1 MENME
6 HSFNSCNSNEPKQ
19 FVPHHGEFVNER
31 MINIKFGGIS
41 RTAIDAS
48 VEICLWILSRS
59 LPTEFYSEYWG

>member
-6 HSFNSCNSNEPKQ
+6 HNFNSCNSNEPKQ

-48 VEICLWILSRS
+48 VEICL
-59 LPTEFYSEYWG
+59 